1 MPDTNGNKYLTILIY
16 VLLSVITLLSGWN
29 SVSLTGFKDTIPKE
43 YVRLERYVCDVNILR
58 DQIRSD
64 MVDLKKEMSEI
75 SKQLNH
81 IVWKRHVGE

>member
-43 YVRLERYVCDVNILR
+43 YVRLERYVCDTKELR
-58 DQIRSD
+58 EQLKSIDNKLDQLI
-64 MVDLKKEMSEI
+64 
-75 SKQLNH
+75 
-81 IVWKRHVGE
+81 WKRHVGE